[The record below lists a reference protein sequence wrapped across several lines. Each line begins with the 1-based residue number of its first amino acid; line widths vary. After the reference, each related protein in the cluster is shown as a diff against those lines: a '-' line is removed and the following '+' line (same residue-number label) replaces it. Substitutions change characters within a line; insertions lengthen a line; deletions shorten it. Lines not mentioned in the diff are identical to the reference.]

1 VGGSSHLGNFVVIG
15 GGAGLGDHVSVGDGA
30 RIGAGTGVFRDIP
43 AGAVVSGYMAQ
54 NHRES
59 LRVQA
64 ASLRLPAIIAE
75 LERMVAER
83 RRDA

>member
-1 VGGSSHLGNFVVIG
+1 
-15 GGAGLGDHVSVGDGA
+15 
-30 RIGAGTGVFRDIP
+30 
-43 AGAVVSGYMAQ
+43 VSGYMAQ

-75 LERMVAER
+75 LERLVAER